1 MVVYELVLMLLLLL
15 LSLMELIVGKIL
27 IRKMLLVM
35 LMIVVVLDHS
45 WRRRRGRGR
54 AFQVDCCRDVV
65 IRRGHCKFRL
75 EKEKERD
82 RNCTKAPPS
91 FLCQYE
97 PAAALD
103 NQIKSPY
110 RKMLISMYC
119 LSSSS
124 SPAVVLPVS
133 ESAQIVLCFFA
144 AESFQAAVTF
154 PGLVISP
161 SLLRRLSSAI
171 LYVDEYSILTVWTR
185 SVPDKS
191 SNRE

>member
-1 MVVYELVLMLLLLL
+1 M
-15 LSLMELIVGKIL
+15 GKIL

-124 SPAVVLPVS
+124 SPACLRECTDCFVLFCSGFISSGGDLSWPCYQP
-133 ESAQIVLCFFA
+133 ESATPLIVSYTVC
-144 AESFQAAVTF
+144 
-154 PGLVISP
+154 
-161 SLLRRLSSAI
+161 RRV
-171 LYVDEYSILTVWTR
+171 LYTHCVDTVG
-185 SVPDKS
+185 P
-191 SNRE
+191 